1 MLQTVD
7 MPTNRNFSIADTAM
21 PVKRSCFDTRE
32 LDVCRAINLGFSK
45 DDTGA
50 GPVDDFPDLEASGD
64 TLSDSSGVAERVLF
78 PRKDRSNTFDCAN
91 MTDKCLPWSRI
102 ERSRTPRRVSF
113 LSQRLPYIHLI
124 TSGTGQPTTR
134 AKPRPLSRTKIVE
147 EA

>member
-1 MLQTVD
+1 MLQAVD

-21 PVKRSCFDTRE
+21 PVERSCFDTRE

-64 TLSDSSGVAERVLF
+64 TLSDSSGAGERERF
-78 PRKDRSNTFDCAN
+78 PRKDRNNTSDCAN
-91 MTDKCLPWSRI
+91 KSDKCSPWPHI
-102 ERSRTPRRVSF
+102 ERSRTQRRVS
-113 LSQRLPYIHLI
+113 LQSRWLPYIHLI
-124 TSGTGQPTTR
+124 TARAGRPTTR
-134 AKPRPLSRTKIVE
+134 ATPGLLSRTKIVE